1 MENIWEKKYLKYK
14 LKYIN
19 LKNLIG
25 AAKYDSKID
34 PNTSQQINS
43 IIVTHNG
50 RLRCLMDLLGYENVS
65 KNKFKNCAILK
76 IVIDG
81 TECEYSVDLIYSG
94 ELASGPIKQNG
105 GGKSDKYYVTEKE
118 IPNEKEI
125 KFECKTGNIDKLKLT
140 KDDVGN
146 NTFVF
151 YIIRHGD
158 GEHNKAKEERHKVWS
173 TLFTNKILDAK
184 LTPNGI
190 DQAKRAGESLKIQLN
205 RDEIDYLFTSDL
217 IRTRQTLE
225 SVINQGIIL
234 SKPESK
240 VIILPCSHELDYNP
254 EGCDGNKSV
263 VSVENSVSC
272 KLEKDNKEYYCSKI
286 KYGDGGSIIS
296 LDWDF
301 YKLFYNYK
309 QKAYMSSS
317 KDRFKCRN
325 TSMLSMALFIIKNP
339 NTTSRDD
346 MDQWIK
352 NHQ

>member
-25 AAKYDSKID
+25 AAKYDSNID

-50 RLRCLMDLLGYENVS
+50 RLRCLMDLLGYTGSAE
-65 KNKFKNCAILK
+65 NKFKNCAILK

-81 TECEYSVDLIYSG
+81 TKCEYSVDLIYSG
-94 ELASGPIKQNG
+94 ELASSSKKQNG
-105 GGKSDKYYVTEKE
+105 GGKSDKYYVTKQETRGEKE
-118 IPNEKEI
+118 VNFI
-125 KFECKTGNIDKLKLT
+125 CKTENIEKLKLT

-146 NTFVF
+146 NTFTF

-158 GEHNKAKEERHKVWS
+158 GEHNKAKEEGHKVWS

-190 DQAKRAGESLKIQLN
+190 DQATIAGKSLKTQL
-205 RDEIDYLFTSDL
+205 DGEKIDYLFTSDL

-225 SVINQGIIL
+225 SVINQEIIL

-286 KYGDGGSIIS
+286 KYGNSIIN

-317 KDRFKCRN
+317 KDRFNCRN

-339 NTTSRDD
+339 NTNDRNT

-352 NHQ
+352 KHQ